1 MRSGSCPRHPPSPP
15 EPFHSMRQAIFAA
28 LPIVLALILLPTLA
42 FASPPDPSWAAGFY
56 DGADGDDVVSLVY
69 ETSATNAAHRHI
81 LVYFPVCNTCTSSAS
96 SATSLTA
103 TSLVALVRLPV
114 CILGSSDLSSLLC
127 PSCGIY
133 QSSCHLPVSREAQPL
148 ANALPAMSFRQS
160 RQRQLLRGVW
170 R

>member
-1 MRSGSCPRHPPSPP
+1 MRSGSRPRRHLSSP
-15 EPFHSMRQAIFAA
+15 EPSRSMRQAIAAA
-28 LPIVLALILLPTLA
+28 LPIVLALILLPPLA

-103 TSLVALVRLPV
+103 TSLVALVRLQFYV
-114 CILGSSDLSSLLC
+114 LRSSYLSSIPCPFLHHSWKLLS
-127 PSCGIY
+127 PSRLSA
-133 QSSCHLPVSREAQPL
+133 SSVRPVVAIRK
-148 ANALPAMSFRQS
+148 
-160 RQRQLLRGVW
+160 
-170 R
+170 